1 MAEGINRRA
10 RQSMAGRV
18 GGWLRERAYQLSRQK
33 CPWCRSTP
41 VHSIAEMVVYTN
53 RGYHF
58 PTVALSYCLICEQL
72 LHAHLVDSNEPPCR
86 CDSHIESDI
95 AESDTLGLKNPH
107 RMTDIV
113 FSSCSTCGKVLGAQ
127 VHY

>member
-1 MAEGINRRA
+1 MAEGSEHREG
-10 RQSMAGRV
+10 QSLATRL
-18 GGWLRERAYQLSRQK
+18 GGWLRERAFQMGRLR

-41 VHSIAEMVVYTN
+41 VHSTAEMVVYTN
-53 RGYHF
+53 RGYRF
-58 PTVALSYCLICEQL
+58 PTVALSYCLVCEQL
-72 LHAHLVDSNEPPCR
+72 LDARLVESGEPPCR